1 MSYKKINFT
10 NKRGLNLV
18 GRIDFPID
26 QKPLT
31 YAVFAHVFTGNKDL
45 LGAKYVSK
53 ALVHEGIAVL
63 RFDFTGLGESEGD
76 FSETNF
82 TTNVEDINAAA
93 DFLAKNYEA
102 PSLIVGHSLGGAASV
117 FAAHEL
123 DSVKAVATIGAPSE
137 PEHVMHLIGCKS
149 EDIEREGSAPVT
161 IAGREF
167 IIRRQFLDDL
177 RANSM
182 FDMIKDLR
190 KALLI
195 LHSPQDEIVEIEN
208 AAKIYHASFHP
219 KSFITLDGA
228 DHMFSNRGDAH
239 YAGEVFASW
248 VRRYIEL
255 EQKSPL
261 KTNRQVMA
269 KLGSEGFTTDI
280 KAGRHVLTADE
291 PVRVG
296 GDDFGPSPYEL
307 LVSALAACKAM
318 TLQIYARRKK

>member
-1 MSYKKINFT
+1 M
-10 NKRGLNLV
+10 
-18 GRIDFPID
+18 
-26 QKPLT
+26 
-31 YAVFAHVFTGNKDL
+31 
-45 LGAKYVSK
+45 
-53 ALVHEGIAVL
+53 
-63 RFDFTGLGESEGD
+63 
-76 FSETNF
+76 
-82 TTNVEDINAAA
+82 
-93 DFLAKNYEA
+93 
-102 PSLIVGHSLGGAASV
+102 IVGHSLGGAASV

-228 DHMFSNRGDAH
+228 DHMLSNRGDAH
-239 YAGEVFASW
+239 YAGEVIAS
-248 VRRYIEL
+248 
-255 EQKSPL
+255 
-261 KTNRQVMA
+261 
-269 KLGSEGFTTDI
+269 
-280 KAGRHVLTADE
+280 
-291 PVRVG
+291 
-296 GDDFGPSPYEL
+296 
-307 LVSALAACKAM
+307 
-318 TLQIYARRKK
+318 